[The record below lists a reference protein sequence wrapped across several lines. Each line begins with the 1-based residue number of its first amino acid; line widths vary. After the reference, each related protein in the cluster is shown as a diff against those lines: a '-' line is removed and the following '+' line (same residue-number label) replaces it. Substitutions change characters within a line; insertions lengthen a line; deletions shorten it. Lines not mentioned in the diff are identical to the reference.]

1 MRTYNCPHC
10 RCSFSEADKS
20 WDIATESVQC
30 PKCLE
35 PLRNFPVRSK
45 QHEKLPLAQQPP
57 RAAIQQPYPW
67 GSVLTWVLFAF
78 LLGLTTAR
86 PTWESATSIDR
97 AALGVVVGIGY
108 AVFTAL
114 IVGVLKFF
122 KRTPGR
128 LFFGAFGLSGDAQ
141 SADKTIFSFAIV
153 LAILFAAMALF
164 FQRYGLLVDAGVC
177 GLLGAGVKQ
186 GSAPSRWLLAVY
198 AFISPILVIFLKD
211 SPGGAGAIW
220 PFFFFAV
227 CGSILAHQRESRRD
241 ILNVGN
247 TVHATT
253 VSSID
258 TTPKKTGQRAD
269 EPKPAV
275 SMESAWD
282 RQFSAASTETSVQ
295 ATPSGASKA
304 MSSPQPT
311 ANPIA
316 PISIPVEPS
325 QNTTEAYEDRLYEQ
339 IAQEMETNTV
349 DKGLWTKAYAQAG
362 GDDQQ
367 TRVLYIKAR
376 FARLLAMEDARRGA
390 IRREQEEA
398 ARLAHVHSVRSNLQ
412 SRIEKAEAAG
422 SSIELKNLAA
432 GHAGSNFLYHCGL
445 GKLFLG
451 DVKRIL
457 EENPFVL
464 ERTTVDAGYT
474 GLHLAV
480 RSTDKEMIEY
490 LVEQGANIQ
499 ALDSQGKTPLDI
511 ARETNQPEI
520 VELLEWYTA

>member
-1 MRTYNCPHC
+1 MTFEH
-10 RCSFSEADKS
+10 
-20 WDIATESVQC
+20 SVKAGDDDNVAG
-30 PKCLE
+30 PSHLLSDPRPAGTRE
-35 PLRNFPVRSK
+35 P
-45 QHEKLPLAQQPP
+45 
-57 RAAIQQPYPW
+57 
-67 GSVLTWVLFAF
+67 
-78 LLGLTTAR
+78 
-86 PTWESATSIDR
+86 
-97 AALGVVVGIGY
+97 ALGPQCNDDS
-108 AVFTAL
+108 L
-114 IVGVLKFF
+114 
-122 KRTPGR
+122 GR
-128 LFFGAFGLSGDAQ
+128 
-141 SADKTIFSFAIV
+141 
-153 LAILFAAMALF
+153 
-164 FQRYGLLVDAGVC
+164 R
-177 GLLGAGVKQ
+177 
-186 GSAPSRWLLAVY
+186 
-198 AFISPILVIFLKD
+198 
-211 SPGGAGAIW
+211 
-220 PFFFFAV
+220 
-227 CGSILAHQRESRRD
+227 
-241 ILNVGN
+241 
-247 TVHATT
+247 
-253 VSSID
+253 
-258 TTPKKTGQRAD
+258 
-269 EPKPAV
+269 
-275 SMESAWD
+275 
-282 RQFSAASTETSVQ
+282 VQ

-316 PISIPVEPS
+316 SNSIPVEPS

-339 IAQEMETNTV
+339 VAQEMETNTV

-376 FARLLAMEDARRGA
+376 FARLLAIEDARRGA

-412 SRIEKAEAAG
+412 SRIEKTEAAG
-422 SSIELKNLAA
+422 NSIELKNLAA

-480 RSTDKEMIEY
+480 RSTDKEMSEY
-490 LVEQGANIQ
+490 LAEQGANVQ

-520 VELLEWYTA
+520 VELLERYRAEG